1 MIRMIYLNNVSK
13 KYKDLDILLHAN
25 YRFKDGT
32 LTCVLGNSGAGKSTL
47 LNLIAGLDIDYD
59 GEIENLCFKEK
70 NFSNKNLSN
79 YRFNNVGFI
88 FQDYHLLN
96 GYTVLENVIMGAH
109 LDSELTKEEKIE
121 KALNLLT
128 ELGLKNKA
136 NQMVH
141 ELSGGQKQRVSIARA
156 LMNDP
161 KIILA
166 DEPTAALDELN
177 SDGVMKILKRLA
189 RNRTVIVITHSEKV
203 SKYADEIVCLK
214 NHTIEIVKEKE
225 RYELDYSKES
235 QTFTAKKAKEIV
247 PKLNSKLLFWIAI
260 RNFRIH
266 FLKNLLAIVLI
277 SLGTVSFISTLG
289 IKNTIKNEI
298 QSFKEKND
306 YYSKGSIAFSK
317 KPLSEG
323 LTYLQTLPNVK
334 DVYYQYNLQNINLK
348 YDHKNKH
355 LDTKSPTF
363 ISSDLSMI
371 YGDMPK
377 DNRNEIS
384 LSLSVASSL
393 SKNINQL
400 VGKHVDFEYFDK
412 EGQKHKIKMKVS
424 GISNDTFDNFTMS
437 TKLEK
442 KIYKEVAKG
451 EASAI
456 AFSVKNFEDIPKI
469 HRLLKSKGYDIYTKE
484 KDIRAFKNSFA
495 DTIKLFTIL
504 SNLLLLLF
512 ISVSFIIIYRISIT
526 RYSEVG
532 ILSCLGY
539 GTRNISKILRRE
551 TVLFCLLSI
560 LFSSIWLLIFNTVY
574 SHNFGYNLEFNFQLG
589 LLLLLVNIGLVF
601 GITGFVNYRLV
612 NLSPSLALKK

>member
-141 ELSGGQKQRVSIARA
+141 ELSGGQKQRASIARA

-400 VGKHVDFEYFDK
+400 VGKYVDFEYFDK

-469 HRLLKSKGYDIYTKE
+469 HRLLKSEGYDIYTKE

-539 GTRNISKILRRE
+539 STRNISKILRRE

>member
-1 MIRMIYLNNVSK
+1 MIYLNNVSK

-70 NFSNKNLSN
+70 NLSNKNLSN

-136 NQMVH
+136 NQMVR

-334 DVYYQYNLQNINLK
+334 DVYYQYNLQNIHLK

-355 LDTKSPTF
+355 LDIKSPTL
-363 ISSDLSMI
+363 ISSNLSMI

-400 VGKHVDFEYFDK
+400 VGKYVDFEYFDK

-539 GTRNISKILRRE
+539 STRNISKILRRE
-551 TVLFCLLSI
+551 TVLFCLLSV

-574 SHNFGYNLEFNFQLG
+574 SQNFGYNLEFNFQLG
-589 LLLLLVNIGLVF
+589 MLLLLVNIGLVF

>member
-141 ELSGGQKQRVSIARA
+141 ELSGGQKQRASIARA

-334 DVYYQYNLQNINLK
+334 DVYYQYNLQNIHLK

-355 LDTKSPTF
+355 LDIKSPTL
-363 ISSDLSMI
+363 ISSNLSMI

-400 VGKHVDFEYFDK
+400 VGEYVDFEYFDK

-442 KIYKEVAKG
+442 KIYKEVARG

-539 GTRNISKILRRE
+539 STRNISKILRRE
-551 TVLFCLLSI
+551 TVLFRLLSV

-574 SHNFGYNLEFNFQLG
+574 SQNFGYNLEFNFQLG
-589 LLLLLVNIGLVF
+589 MLLLLVNIGLVF

>member
-1 MIRMIYLNNVSK
+1 MIYLNNVSK

-141 ELSGGQKQRVSIARA
+141 ELSGGQKQRASIARA

-334 DVYYQYNLQNINLK
+334 DVYYQYNLQNIHLK

-355 LDTKSPTF
+355 LDIKSPTL
-363 ISSDLSMI
+363 ISSNLSMI

-400 VGKHVDFEYFDK
+400 VGKYVDFEYFDK
-412 EGQKHKIKMKVS
+412 EEQKHKIKMKVS

-442 KIYKEVAKG
+442 KIYKEVARG

-539 GTRNISKILRRE
+539 STRNISKILRRE
-551 TVLFCLLSI
+551 TVLFCLLSV

-574 SHNFGYNLEFNFQLG
+574 SQNFGYNLEFNFQLG
-589 LLLLLVNIGLVF
+589 MLLLLVNIGLVF

>member
-1 MIRMIYLNNVSK
+1 MIYLNNVSK

-70 NFSNKNLSN
+70 NLSNKNLSN

-141 ELSGGQKQRVSIARA
+141 ELSGGQKQRASIARA

-247 PKLNSKLLFWIAI
+247 PKLNSTLLFWIAI

-334 DVYYQYNLQNINLK
+334 DVYYQYNLQNIHLK

-400 VGKHVDFEYFDK
+400 VEKYVDFEYFDK

-539 GTRNISKILRRE
+539 STRNISKILRRE
-551 TVLFCLLSI
+551 TVLFCLLSV

-589 LLLLLVNIGLVF
+589 MLLLLVNIGLVF

>member
-247 PKLNSKLLFWIAI
+247 PKLNSKLVFWIAI

-363 ISSDLSMI
+363 ISSVLSMI

-539 GTRNISKILRRE
+539 STRNISKILRRE

>member
-141 ELSGGQKQRVSIARA
+141 ELSGGQKQRASIARA

-334 DVYYQYNLQNINLK
+334 DVYYQYNLQNIHLK

-355 LDTKSPTF
+355 LDTKSPTL
-363 ISSDLSMI
+363 ISSNLSMI

-400 VGKHVDFEYFDK
+400 VGKYVDFEYFDK

-539 GTRNISKILRRE
+539 STRNISKILRRE
-551 TVLFCLLSI
+551 TVLFCLLSV

-574 SHNFGYNLEFNFQLG
+574 SQNFGYNLEFNFQLG
-589 LLLLLVNIGLVF
+589 MLLLLVNIGLVF

>member
-70 NFSNKNLSN
+70 NLSNKNLSN

-141 ELSGGQKQRVSIARA
+141 ELSGGQKQRASIARA

-334 DVYYQYNLQNINLK
+334 DVYYQYNLQNIHLK

-355 LDTKSPTF
+355 LDTKSPTL
-363 ISSDLSMI
+363 ISSNLSMI

-400 VGKHVDFEYFDK
+400 VGKYVDFEYFDK

-539 GTRNISKILRRE
+539 STRNISKILRRE
-551 TVLFCLLSI
+551 TVLFCLLSV

-574 SHNFGYNLEFNFQLG
+574 SQNFGYNLEFNFQLG
-589 LLLLLVNIGLVF
+589 MLLLLVNIGLVF

>member
-79 YRFNNVGFI
+79 YRFNNVEFI

-141 ELSGGQKQRVSIARA
+141 ELSGGQKQRASIARA

-289 IKNTIKNEI
+289 IKNEI

-334 DVYYQYNLQNINLK
+334 DVYYQYNLQNIHLK

-355 LDTKSPTF
+355 LDIKSPTL
-363 ISSDLSMI
+363 ISSNLSMI

-400 VGKHVDFEYFDK
+400 VGKYVDFEYFDK

-442 KIYKEVAKG
+442 KIYKEVARG

-539 GTRNISKILRRE
+539 STRNISKILRRE
-551 TVLFCLLSI
+551 TVLFCLLSV

-574 SHNFGYNLEFNFQLG
+574 SQNFGYNLEFNFQLG
-589 LLLLLVNIGLVF
+589 MLLLLVNIGLVF

>member
-70 NFSNKNLSN
+70 NLSNKNLSN

-141 ELSGGQKQRVSIARA
+141 ELSGGQKQRASIARA

-400 VGKHVDFEYFDK
+400 VGKYVDFEYFDK

-539 GTRNISKILRRE
+539 STRNISKILRRE
-551 TVLFCLLSI
+551 TVLFCLLSV

-589 LLLLLVNIGLVF
+589 MLLLLVNIGLVF

>member
-79 YRFNNVGFI
+79 YRFNNMGFI

-141 ELSGGQKQRVSIARA
+141 ELSGGQKQRASIARA

-334 DVYYQYNLQNINLK
+334 DVYYQYNLQNIHLK

-355 LDTKSPTF
+355 LDTKSPTL
-363 ISSDLSMI
+363 ISSNLSMI

-400 VGKHVDFEYFDK
+400 VGKYVDFEYFDK

-539 GTRNISKILRRE
+539 STRNISKILRRE
-551 TVLFCLLSI
+551 TVLSCLLSV

-574 SHNFGYNLEFNFQLG
+574 SQNFGYNLEFNFQLG
-589 LLLLLVNIGLVF
+589 MLLLLVNIGLVF

>member
-59 GEIENLCFKEK
+59 GKIENLCFKEK

-141 ELSGGQKQRVSIARA
+141 KLSGGQKQRASIARA

-289 IKNTIKNEI
+289 IKNEI

-334 DVYYQYNLQNINLK
+334 DVYYQYNLQNIHLK

-355 LDTKSPTF
+355 LDTKSSTF
-363 ISSDLSMI
+363 ISSNLSMI

-539 GTRNISKILRRE
+539 STRNISKILRRE
-551 TVLFCLLSI
+551 TVLFCLLSV

-574 SHNFGYNLEFNFQLG
+574 SQNFGYNLEFNFQLG
-589 LLLLLVNIGLVF
+589 MLLLLVNIGLVF

-612 NLSPSLALKK
+612 NLSPSMALKK

>member
-1 MIRMIYLNNVSK
+1 MIYLNNVSK

-377 DNRNEIS
+377 DSRNEIS

-539 GTRNISKILRRE
+539 STRNISKILRRE

>member
-70 NFSNKNLSN
+70 NLSNKNLSN

-109 LDSELTKEEKIE
+109 LDSELTKEKKIE

-136 NQMVH
+136 NQMVR

-334 DVYYQYNLQNINLK
+334 DVYYQYNLQNIHLK

-400 VGKHVDFEYFDK
+400 VGKYVDFEYFDK

-539 GTRNISKILRRE
+539 STRNISKILRRE
-551 TVLFCLLSI
+551 TVLFCLLSV

-574 SHNFGYNLEFNFQLG
+574 SQNFGYNLEFNFQLG
-589 LLLLLVNIGLVF
+589 MLLLLVNIGLVF

>member
-141 ELSGGQKQRVSIARA
+141 ELSGGQKQRASIARA

-334 DVYYQYNLQNINLK
+334 DVYYQYNLQNIHLK

-355 LDTKSPTF
+355 LDIKSPTL
-363 ISSDLSMI
+363 ISSNLSMI

-400 VGKHVDFEYFDK
+400 VGKYVDFEYFDK

-442 KIYKEVAKG
+442 KIYKEVARG

-495 DTIKLFTIL
+495 DTIKLFTIF

-539 GTRNISKILRRE
+539 STRNISKILRRE
-551 TVLFCLLSI
+551 TVLFCLLSV

-574 SHNFGYNLEFNFQLG
+574 SQNFGYNLEFNFQLG
-589 LLLLLVNIGLVF
+589 MLLLLVNIGLVF

>member
-13 KYKDLDILLHAN
+13 MYKDLDILLHAN

-70 NFSNKNLSN
+70 NLSNKNLSN

-109 LDSELTKEEKIE
+109 LDSELTKEKKIE

-136 NQMVH
+136 NQMVR

-363 ISSDLSMI
+363 ISSNLSMI

-400 VGKHVDFEYFDK
+400 VGKYVDFEYFDK

-469 HRLLKSKGYDIYTKE
+469 HCLLKSKGYDIYTKE

-539 GTRNISKILRRE
+539 STRNISKILRRE

-574 SHNFGYNLEFNFQLG
+574 SQNFGYNLEFNFQLG
-589 LLLLLVNIGLVF
+589 MLLLLVNIGLVF

>member
-1 MIRMIYLNNVSK
+1 MIYLNNVSK

-141 ELSGGQKQRVSIARA
+141 KLSGGQKQRASIARA

-235 QTFTAKKAKEIV
+235 QSFTAKKAKEIV

-348 YDHKNKH
+348 YNHKNKH

-363 ISSDLSMI
+363 ISSNLSMI

-400 VGKHVDFEYFDK
+400 VGKYVDFEYFDK

-539 GTRNISKILRRE
+539 STRNISKILRRE
-551 TVLFCLLSI
+551 TVLFCLLSV

-574 SHNFGYNLEFNFQLG
+574 SQNFGYNLEFNFQLG

>member
-70 NFSNKNLSN
+70 NLSNKNLSN

-141 ELSGGQKQRVSIARA
+141 ELSGGQKQRASIARA

-363 ISSDLSMI
+363 ISSNLSMI

-400 VGKHVDFEYFDK
+400 VGKYVDFEYFDK

-539 GTRNISKILRRE
+539 STRNISKILRRE
-551 TVLFCLLSI
+551 TVLFCLLSV

-574 SHNFGYNLEFNFQLG
+574 SQNFGYNLEFNFQLG
-589 LLLLLVNIGLVF
+589 MLLLLVNIGLVF

>member
-141 ELSGGQKQRVSIARA
+141 ELSGGQKQRASIARA

-214 NHTIEIVKEKE
+214 NHTIEVVKEKE

-334 DVYYQYNLQNINLK
+334 DVYYQYNLQNIHLK

-355 LDTKSPTF
+355 LDTKSPTL
-363 ISSDLSMI
+363 ISSNLSMI

-400 VGKHVDFEYFDK
+400 VGKYVDFEYFDK

-456 AFSVKNFEDIPKI
+456 AFSVKNFEEIPKI

-539 GTRNISKILRRE
+539 STRNISKILRRE

-574 SHNFGYNLEFNFQLG
+574 SQNFGYNLEFNFQLG
-589 LLLLLVNIGLVF
+589 MLLLLVNIGLVF

>member
-141 ELSGGQKQRVSIARA
+141 ELSGGQKQRASIARA

-334 DVYYQYNLQNINLK
+334 DVYYQYNLQNIHLK

-355 LDTKSPTF
+355 LDIKSPTL
-363 ISSDLSMI
+363 ISSNLSMI

-400 VGKHVDFEYFDK
+400 VGKYVDFEYFDK

-442 KIYKEVAKG
+442 KIYKEVARG

-456 AFSVKNFEDIPKI
+456 EFSVKNFEDIPKI

-539 GTRNISKILRRE
+539 STRNISKILRRE
-551 TVLFCLLSI
+551 TVLFCLLSV

-574 SHNFGYNLEFNFQLG
+574 SQNFGYNLEFNFQLG
-589 LLLLLVNIGLVF
+589 MLLLLVNIGLVF

>member
-70 NFSNKNLSN
+70 NLSNKNLSN

-109 LDSELTKEEKIE
+109 LDSELTKEKKIE

-136 NQMVH
+136 NQMVR

-277 SLGTVSFISTLG
+277 SLGTVSFISTLV

-355 LDTKSPTF
+355 LDTKSPTL
-363 ISSDLSMI
+363 ISSNLSMI

-400 VGKHVDFEYFDK
+400 VGKYVDFEYFDK

-539 GTRNISKILRRE
+539 STRNISKILRRE
-551 TVLFCLLSI
+551 TVLFCLLSV

-589 LLLLLVNIGLVF
+589 LLLVLVNIGLVF

>member
-141 ELSGGQKQRVSIARA
+141 ELSGGQKQRASIARA

-334 DVYYQYNLQNINLK
+334 DVYYQYNLQNIHLK

-355 LDTKSPTF
+355 LDTKSPTL
-363 ISSDLSMI
+363 ISSNLSMI

-384 LSLSVASSL
+384 LCLSVASSL

-400 VGKHVDFEYFDK
+400 VGKYVDFEYFDK

-539 GTRNISKILRRE
+539 STRNISKILRRE

-574 SHNFGYNLEFNFQLG
+574 SQNFGYNLEFNFQLG
-589 LLLLLVNIGLVF
+589 MLLLLVNIGLVF

>member
-141 ELSGGQKQRVSIARA
+141 KLSGGQKQRASIARA

-235 QTFTAKKAKEIV
+235 QSFTAKKAKEIV

-363 ISSDLSMI
+363 ISSNLSMI

-400 VGKHVDFEYFDK
+400 VGKYVDFEYFDK

-539 GTRNISKILRRE
+539 STRNISKILRRE
-551 TVLFCLLSI
+551 TVLFCLLSV

-574 SHNFGYNLEFNFQLG
+574 SQNFGYNLEFNFQLG

>member
-141 ELSGGQKQRVSIARA
+141 ELSGGQKQRASIARA

-334 DVYYQYNLQNINLK
+334 DVYYQYNLQNIHLK

-355 LDTKSPTF
+355 LDTKSPTL
-363 ISSDLSMI
+363 ISSNLSMI

-384 LSLSVASSL
+384 LCLSVASSL

-400 VGKHVDFEYFDK
+400 VGKYVDFEYFDK

-539 GTRNISKILRRE
+539 STRNLSKILRRE

-589 LLLLLVNIGLVF
+589 MLLLLVNIGLVF

>member
-1 MIRMIYLNNVSK
+1 MIYLNNVSK

-141 ELSGGQKQRVSIARA
+141 ELSGGQKQRASIARA

-334 DVYYQYNLQNINLK
+334 DVYYQYNLQNIHLK

-355 LDTKSPTF
+355 LDIKSPTL
-363 ISSDLSMI
+363 ISFNLSMI

-400 VGKHVDFEYFDK
+400 VGKYVDFEYFDK

-442 KIYKEVAKG
+442 KIYKEVARG

-539 GTRNISKILRRE
+539 STRNISKILRRE
-551 TVLFCLLSI
+551 TVLFCLLSV

-574 SHNFGYNLEFNFQLG
+574 SQNFGYNLEFNFQLG
-589 LLLLLVNIGLVF
+589 MLLLLVNIGLVF

>member
-1 MIRMIYLNNVSK
+1 MLSLIEIKKVFGNEIVLNHLSGDFQKGLNFIY
-13 KYKDLDILLHAN
+13 
-25 YRFKDGT
+25 GP
-32 LTCVLGNSGAGKSTL
+32 SGSGKTTL
-47 LNLIAGLDIDYD
+47 LNIISGMDQNFEGDVYFNNQLMKRFTKKELSDYYYNSIGFIWQDYQLIEYLSVECNID
-59 GEIENLCFKEK
+59 LVL
-70 NFSNKNLSN
+70 SLSN
-79 YRFNNVGFI
+79 
-88 FQDYHLLN
+88 LN
-96 GYTVLENVIMGAH
+96 KAERKMKVAKVLE
-109 LDSELTKEEKIE
+109 
-121 KALNLLT
+121 
-128 ELGLKNKA
+128 ELGISGLAKMKVA
-136 NQMVH
+136 K
-141 ELSGGQKQRVSIARA
+141 LSGGQKQRVAIARA
-156 LMNDP
+156 LVKDP
-161 KIILA
+161 EIIIA
-166 DEPTAALDELN
+166 DEPT
-177 SDGVMKILKRLA
+177 
-189 RNRTVIVITHSEKV
+189 
-203 SKYADEIVCLK
+203 
-214 NHTIEIVKEKE
+214 
-225 RYELDYSKES
+225 
-235 QTFTAKKAKEIV
+235 
-247 PKLNSKLLFWIAI
+247 
-260 RNFRIH
+260 
-266 FLKNLLAIVLI
+266 
-277 SLGTVSFISTLG
+277 
-289 IKNTIKNEI
+289 
-298 QSFKEKND
+298 
-306 YYSKGSIAFSK
+306 
-317 KPLSEG
+317 
-323 LTYLQTLPNVK
+323 
-334 DVYYQYNLQNINLK
+334 
-348 YDHKNKH
+348 KH
-355 LDTKSPTF
+355 LDIKSPTL
-363 ISSDLSMI
+363 ISSNLSMI

-400 VGKHVDFEYFDK
+400 VGKYVDFEYFDK

-442 KIYKEVAKG
+442 KIYKEVARG

-539 GTRNISKILRRE
+539 STRNISKILRRE
-551 TVLFCLLSI
+551 TVLFCLLSV

-574 SHNFGYNLEFNFQLG
+574 SQNFGYNLEFNFQLG
-589 LLLLLVNIGLVF
+589 MLLLLVNIGLVF

>member
-1 MIRMIYLNNVSK
+1 MLSLIEIKKVFGNEIVLNHLSGDFQKSLNFIY
-13 KYKDLDILLHAN
+13 
-25 YRFKDGT
+25 GP
-32 LTCVLGNSGAGKSTL
+32 SGSGKTTL
-47 LNLIAGLDIDYD
+47 LNIISGMDQNFEGDVYFNNQSMKRFTKKELSDYYYNSIGFIWQDYQLIEYLSVECNID
-59 GEIENLCFKEK
+59 LVL
-70 NFSNKNLSN
+70 SLSN
-79 YRFNNVGFI
+79 
-88 FQDYHLLN
+88 LN
-96 GYTVLENVIMGAH
+96 KAERKMKVAKVLE
-109 LDSELTKEEKIE
+109 
-121 KALNLLT
+121 
-128 ELGLKNKA
+128 ELGISGLAKMKVA
-136 NQMVH
+136 K
-141 ELSGGQKQRVSIARA
+141 LSGGQKQRVAIARA
-156 LMNDP
+156 LVKDP
-161 KIILA
+161 EIIIA
-166 DEPTAALDELN
+166 DEPT
-177 SDGVMKILKRLA
+177 
-189 RNRTVIVITHSEKV
+189 
-203 SKYADEIVCLK
+203 
-214 NHTIEIVKEKE
+214 
-225 RYELDYSKES
+225 
-235 QTFTAKKAKEIV
+235 
-247 PKLNSKLLFWIAI
+247 
-260 RNFRIH
+260 
-266 FLKNLLAIVLI
+266 
-277 SLGTVSFISTLG
+277 
-289 IKNTIKNEI
+289 
-298 QSFKEKND
+298 
-306 YYSKGSIAFSK
+306 
-317 KPLSEG
+317 
-323 LTYLQTLPNVK
+323 
-334 DVYYQYNLQNINLK
+334 
-348 YDHKNKH
+348 KH
-355 LDTKSPTF
+355 LDIKSPTL
-363 ISSDLSMI
+363 ISSNLSMI

-400 VGKHVDFEYFDK
+400 VGKYVDFEYFDK

-442 KIYKEVAKG
+442 KIYKEVARG

-539 GTRNISKILRRE
+539 STRNISKILRRE
-551 TVLFCLLSI
+551 TVLFCLLSV

-574 SHNFGYNLEFNFQLG
+574 SQNFGYNLEFNFQLG
-589 LLLLLVNIGLVF
+589 MLLLLVNIGLVF

>member
-141 ELSGGQKQRVSIARA
+141 ELSGGQKQRASIARA

-323 LTYLQTLPNVK
+323 LTYLQALPNVK
-334 DVYYQYNLQNINLK
+334 DVYYQYNLQNIHLK

-355 LDTKSPTF
+355 LDIKSPTL
-363 ISSDLSMI
+363 ISSNLSMI

-400 VGKHVDFEYFDK
+400 VGKYVDFEYFDK

-442 KIYKEVAKG
+442 KIYKEVARG

-539 GTRNISKILRRE
+539 STRNISKILRRE
-551 TVLFCLLSI
+551 TVLFCLLSV

-574 SHNFGYNLEFNFQLG
+574 SQNFGYNLEFNFQLG
-589 LLLLLVNIGLVF
+589 MLLLLVNIGLVF

>member
-141 ELSGGQKQRVSIARA
+141 ELSGGQKQRASIARA

-177 SDGVMKILKRLA
+177 SDGVMKILKRLE

-400 VGKHVDFEYFDK
+400 VGKYVDFEYFDK

-469 HRLLKSKGYDIYTKE
+469 HRLLKSEGYDIYTKE

-539 GTRNISKILRRE
+539 STRNISKILRRE

>member
-109 LDSELTKEEKIE
+109 LDSELTKEKKIE

-141 ELSGGQKQRVSIARA
+141 KLSGGQKQRVSIARA

-400 VGKHVDFEYFDK
+400 VGKYVDFEYFDK

-539 GTRNISKILRRE
+539 STRNISKILRRE
-551 TVLFCLLSI
+551 TVLFCLLSV

-574 SHNFGYNLEFNFQLG
+574 SQNFGYNLEFNFQLG
-589 LLLLLVNIGLVF
+589 MLLLLVNIGLVF